1 MFNNNNPVALQ
12 KELEGLSKVMG
23 RKDIQTTFQG
33 DGAWADG
40 SKVNI
45 PEMDVDAQL
54 SPDEMAALRGYHV
67 HEVAHITETDY
78 DVWRGKKS
86 VTKEK
91 RATWNAMEDVFIE
104 RKAQEQY
111 AGARRNLEATCNT
124 VLGRENAIDS
134 QLRALGEDPYA
145 KWWESI
151 DYAALQLARQR
162 MGYESPA
169 LDEYVSNLP
178 AKLRKE
184 AEKFVGDALSADS
197 TEDTFKLATKIRR
210 RMGKL
215 SKDNDSDDGS
225 SGSSQQQQQG
235 QQSGDAQ
242 GQGQGKSQE
251 QGDEQGDEQGQG
263 DAQGQGDEGD
273 DAAQQGQQEGTSTQ
287 DRMERA
293 NNVAEEIS
301 GNHRTHAPSNIMD
314 RRMAKT
320 FVGYMEYHKYI
331 CEQVDLHPK
340 LKDLAK
346 SCLKNWS
353 RPAWHVDYAE
363 LLEMMSG
370 DTSARQYSARLARL
384 LLAREDKR
392 FVGGQLDG
400 RVDRR
405 RLAQLVAGQRNV
417 FTHQETLRTDDTIV
431 TVAVDSSGSM
441 EVLKTRKA
449 LALLNECL
457 GKANVD
463 YEILSWTGYNRA
475 FVQGQFGGK
484 PCPFNS
490 NGLVELKNTTQRGN
504 NPQVRKNI
512 ANFLEQD
519 GWTPTFAAM
528 QAVAHRSVKQSQTRR
543 IVLFLTDGDPDG
555 EHREQLE
562 VGKVVRAMTEVGI
575 ETIGVGIGKYLSQ
588 RGMGRMFGDSKIE
601 VSDEGQL
608 GVSLL
613 GQIEKMLV
621 GRSHEA
627 A

>member
-1 MFNNNNPVALQ
+1 
-12 KELEGLSKVMG
+12 
-23 RKDIQTTFQG
+23 
-33 DGAWADG
+33 
-40 SKVNI
+40 
-45 PEMDVDAQL
+45 
-54 SPDEMAALRGYHV
+54 
-67 HEVAHITETDY
+67 
-78 DVWRGKKS
+78 
-86 VTKEK
+86 
-91 RATWNAMEDVFIE
+91 
-104 RKAQEQY
+104 
-111 AGARRNLEATCNT
+111 
-124 VLGRENAIDS
+124 
-134 QLRALGEDPYA
+134 
-145 KWWESI
+145 
-151 DYAALQLARQR
+151 
-162 MGYESPA
+162 
-169 LDEYVSNLP
+169 
-178 AKLRKE
+178 
-184 AEKFVGDALSADS
+184 
-197 TEDTFKLATKIRR
+197 
-210 RMGKL
+210 MGKL
-215 SKDNDSDDGS
+215 NKENESDDGS
-225 SGSSQQQQQG
+225 SSQQQQQG

-251 QGDEQGDEQGQG
+251 HGDEQGQG

-273 DAAQQGQQEGTSTQ
+273 DAQQQQQGQEQQQQGTSTQ

-293 NNVAEEIS
+293 EGVANDIS
-301 GNHRTHAPSNIMD
+301 AAHRTHAVGRSID
-314 RRMAKT
+314 RRMANT
-320 FVGYMEYHKYI
+320 FVGYMEFHEYI
-331 CEQVDLHPK
+331 AEQGDLHRK
-340 LKDLAK
+340 MKGLAGACVK
-346 SCLKNWS
+346 SWS
-353 RPAWHVDYAE
+353 QPAWHMDYSD
-363 LLEMMSG
+363 LLAQMSG

-441 EVLKTRKA
+441 EVFKTRKA

-475 FVQGQFGGK
+475 FLQHQWGGK

-555 EHREQLE
+555 DRLEQVE
-562 VGKVVRAMTEVGI
+562 VGKVVNAMTEVGI
-575 ETIGVGIGKYLSQ
+575 ETIGVGIGDDVSQ
-588 RGMGRMFGDSKIE
+588 RGMGRMFGDSKIA
-601 VSDEGQL
+601 VSDESQL

-613 GQIEKMLV
+613 GQIEKLLV

>member
-1 MFNNNNPVALQ
+1 MFNNNNPIALQ

-33 DGAWADG
+33 EGAWADG
-40 SKVNI
+40 KNVNI

-54 SPDEMAALRGYHV
+54 SPDEMATLRGYHI

-78 DVWRGKKS
+78 DLWRGKKS

-104 RKAQEQY
+104 RRAQEQY

-124 VLGRENAIDS
+124 VLGRENEIDS

-151 DYAALQLARQR
+151 DYAALQLSRQR

-184 AEKFVGDALSADS
+184 AEKFVGDALDANS
-197 TEDTFKLATKIRR
+197 TEDTFRLATKIRR

-215 SKDNDSDDGS
+215 NKDNEGDDGS
-225 SGSSQQQQQG
+225 SGTQRQQQQG

-251 QGDEQGDEQGQG
+251 QGDEQGQG
-263 DAQGQGDEGD
+263 DAQGQGD
-273 DAAQQGQQEGTSTQ
+273 DAQPHGQEQQGTSTQ

-293 NNVAEEIS
+293 EGVAEDIS
-301 GNHRTHAPSNIMD
+301 GKHRTHEVGRTD

-320 FVGYMEYHKYI
+320 FVGYMEFHEYI
-331 CEQVDLHPK
+331 VEQVMKHPNMK
-340 LKDLAK
+340 PLAQRCI
-346 SCLKNWS
+346 SNWS
-353 RPAWHVDYAE
+353 RPTWGSDYSV
-363 LLEMMSG
+363 LLEMMKS

-431 TVAVDSSGSM
+431 TVAVDASASM
-441 EVLKTRKA
+441 EMFKTRKA

-475 FVQGQFGGK
+475 FLQTNFGGK

-490 NGLVELKNTTQRGN
+490 NGLVELKNITQRGN

-512 ANFLEQD
+512 ANYLEQD

-528 QAVAHRSVKQSQTRR
+528 QAVAQRSVKQSQTRR

-555 EHREQLE
+555 SRLEQLE
-562 VGKVVRAMTEVGI
+562 VGKVVRAMTKVGI

-588 RGMGRMFGDSKIE
+588 KGMARMFGASKIA
-601 VSDEGQL
+601 VSDEGEL

-613 GQIEKMLV
+613 GQIETLLV
-621 GRSHEA
+621 GRAHEA

>member
-1 MFNNNNPVALQ
+1 
-12 KELEGLSKVMG
+12 
-23 RKDIQTTFQG
+23 
-33 DGAWADG
+33 
-40 SKVNI
+40 
-45 PEMDVDAQL
+45 
-54 SPDEMAALRGYHV
+54 
-67 HEVAHITETDY
+67 
-78 DVWRGKKS
+78 
-86 VTKEK
+86 
-91 RATWNAMEDVFIE
+91 
-104 RKAQEQY
+104 
-111 AGARRNLEATCNT
+111 
-124 VLGRENAIDS
+124 
-134 QLRALGEDPYA
+134 
-145 KWWESI
+145 
-151 DYAALQLARQR
+151 

-197 TEDTFKLATKIRR
+197 TEDTFKQATKIRR

-215 SKDNDSDDGS
+215 SKDNESDDGS

-251 QGDEQGDEQGQG
+251 QGDEQGQG

-273 DAAQQGQQEGTSTQ
+273 DAQQQQQGQEQQQQGTSTQ

-301 GNHRTHAPSNIMD
+301 GNHRTHAPSNMMD

-320 FVGYMEYHKYI
+320 FVGYMEFHEYI

-346 SCLKNWS
+346 SCLKGWS
-353 RPAWHVDYAE
+353 CPAWHMEYSNI
-363 LLEMMSG
+363 LEMMSG
-370 DTSARQYSARLARL
+370 DASARQYSARLARL

-441 EVLKTRKA
+441 EVFKTRKA

-463 YEILSWTGYNRA
+463 YEILSWTGYNAA
-475 FVQGQFGGK
+475 FKNRGWSAST
-484 PCPFNS
+484 CPFNS

-555 EHREQLE
+555 EHLEQLE

-575 ETIGVGIGKYLSQ
+575 ETIGVGIGEHLSQ
-588 RGMGRMFGDSKIE
+588 RGMGRMFGDSKIA

>member
-1 MFNNNNPVALQ
+1 
-12 KELEGLSKVMG
+12 
-23 RKDIQTTFQG
+23 
-33 DGAWADG
+33 
-40 SKVNI
+40 
-45 PEMDVDAQL
+45 
-54 SPDEMAALRGYHV
+54 
-67 HEVAHITETDY
+67 
-78 DVWRGKKS
+78 
-86 VTKEK
+86 
-91 RATWNAMEDVFIE
+91 
-104 RKAQEQY
+104 
-111 AGARRNLEATCNT
+111 
-124 VLGRENAIDS
+124 
-134 QLRALGEDPYA
+134 
-145 KWWESI
+145 
-151 DYAALQLARQR
+151 

-184 AEKFVGDALSADS
+184 AEKFVGDALDANS
-197 TEDTFKLATKIRR
+197 TEDTFRLATKIRR

-215 SKDNDSDDGS
+215 SKDNEGDDGS
-225 SGSSQQQQQG
+225 SGTQRQQQQG

-251 QGDEQGDEQGQG
+251 QGDEQGQG

-273 DAAQQGQQEGTSTQ
+273 DAQQQQGQEQQQQGTSTQ

-293 NNVAEEIS
+293 EGVANDIS
-301 GNHRTHAPSNIMD
+301 AAHRTHAVGRSID
-314 RRMAKT
+314 RRMANT
-320 FVGYMEYHKYI
+320 FVGYMEFHEYI
-331 CEQVDLHPK
+331 VEQVDLHPK
-340 LKDLAK
+340 IKSLAGACVK
-346 SCLKNWS
+346 GWS
-353 RPAWHVDYAE
+353 QPAWHMDYSN
-363 LLEMMSG
+363 LLAQMSG

-441 EVLKTRKA
+441 EVFKTRKA

-475 FVQGQFGGK
+475 FLQHQWGGK

-555 EHREQLE
+555 DRLEQVE
-562 VGKVVRAMTEVGI
+562 VGKVVNAMTEVGI
-575 ETIGVGIGKYLSQ
+575 ETIGVGIGDDVSQ
-588 RGMGRMFGDSKIE
+588 RGMGRMFGDSKIA
-601 VSDEGQL
+601 VSDESQL

>member
-1 MFNNNNPVALQ
+1 MFNNNNPIALQ

-33 DGAWADG
+33 EGAWADG
-40 SKVNI
+40 KNVNI

-54 SPDEMAALRGYHV
+54 SPDEMATLRGYHI

-78 DVWRGKKS
+78 DLWRGKKS

-104 RKAQEQY
+104 RRAQEQY

-134 QLRALGEDPYA
+134 ELRALGEDPYA

-162 MGYESPA
+162 MGYDSPA
-169 LDEYVSNLP
+169 LEEYVSNLP

-184 AEKFVGDALSADS
+184 AEKFVGDALDANS

-215 SKDNDSDDGS
+215 NKENESDDGS
-225 SGSSQQQQQG
+225 SSQQQQQG

-251 QGDEQGDEQGQG
+251 HGDEQGQG

-273 DAAQQGQQEGTSTQ
+273 DAQQQQQGQEQQQQGTSTQ

-293 NNVAEEIS
+293 EGVANDIS
-301 GNHRTHAPSNIMD
+301 AAHRTHAVGRSID
-314 RRMAKT
+314 RRMANT
-320 FVGYMEYHKYI
+320 FVGYMEFHEYI
-331 CEQVDLHPK
+331 AEQVDLHPK
-340 LKDLAK
+340 MKGLAGACVK
-346 SCLKNWS
+346 SWS
-353 RPAWHVDYAE
+353 QPAWHMDYSD
-363 LLEMMSG
+363 LLAQMSG

-441 EVLKTRKA
+441 EVFKTRKA

-475 FVQGQFGGK
+475 FLQHQWGGK

-555 EHREQLE
+555 DRLEQVE
-562 VGKVVRAMTEVGI
+562 VGKVVNAMTEVGI
-575 ETIGVGIGKYLSQ
+575 ETIGVGIGDDVSQ
-588 RGMGRMFGDSKIE
+588 RGMGRMFGDSKIA
-601 VSDEGQL
+601 VSDESQL

-613 GQIEKMLV
+613 GQIEKLLV